1 MRFQQSHRDSNA
13 LRVLMIL
20 GPGEELK
27 SLRLSL
33 SQKKEIRVVVPSVE
47 YYYVSLREKLTDSD
61 H

>member
-1 MRFQQSHRDSNA
+1 
-13 LRVLMIL
+13 MIL

-33 SQKKEIRVVVPSVE
+33 SPKKEIRVVVPSVE

>member
-1 MRFQQSHRDSNA
+1 
-13 LRVLMIL
+13 MIL

-47 YYYVSLREKLTDSD
+47 SYYVSLREKLTDSD